1 MAQYLEA
8 SGKFV
13 VLRKDRFPERYHRD
27 LELLV
32 EHVTQ
37 EITETH
43 IRDGEYASN
52 LNIYLAFFL
61 HDAFSLMDR
70 GFVFILIRTYL
81 KKVS

>member
-8 SGKFV
+8 SGKFTSS
-13 VLRKDRFPERYHRD
+13 RKNRFPEGFHRD

-32 EHVTQ
+32 EHLTQ
-37 EITETH
+37 EITDTH
-43 IRDGEYASN
+43 ISDGEYAFN
-52 LNIYLAFFL
+52 LNIHLAFFI

-70 GFVFILIRTYL
+70 GFVFTLIRTYL